1 MRERTMG
8 MRHGTQR
15 GFTLIELM
23 IVVTVLG
30 ILAMIAYPSY
40 SDYIKRGKIAEAASQ
55 LGQWRTKMEQYFLD
69 NRTYLD
75 SAGNCGV
82 PAPSGG
88 DIKYFTYTC
97 PTKTASTYTLQAVGN
112 ASEGMSGFTYT
123 LDQADTKQ
131 TTAAPAGWAA
141 ATMPTNCWIKKKGGT
156 C

>member
-97 PTKTASTYTLQAVGN
+97 PTKTASTYTLQAVCTPDVI
-112 ASEGMSGFTYT
+112 FPLT
-123 LDQADTKQ
+123 LYGSTRIVALECLRKTGSNCSK
-131 TTAAPAGWAA
+131 APW
-141 ATMPTNCWIKKKGGT
+141 T